1 MTGLATSN
9 PASDD
14 MIYAAGLVGLLASV
28 LVGSAEFSL
37 HFTSTLDYGG
47 PAYEFFVDTSTAR
60 LTYGHFVAIVA
71 APLSFVVY
79 WHLFQRLK
87 PAPERPRVLF
97 MVLGIYSFAIGS
109 VWIGSRVYPAI
120 LVQALAGA
128 TNDETRMLIS
138 GLLDRASFY
147 NETILIGLRQGVF
160 ALSGV
165 FVWLVASGQTSY
177 PRWFA
182 VLNPI
187 LVVIVCFLIYF
198 AIPWIGGYLMPIAMN
213 VAHFV
218 LFVASLWLMR
228 RPRWEGLRR
237 IARSSSRCS
246 ASEYSPYSSK
256 RVATYTR
263 PDRLWQSFAASRPMR
278 RVSAAALID

>member
-9 PASDD
+9 PASDN
-14 MIYAAGLVGLLASV
+14 IVYAAGLVGLLASI

-47 PAYEFFVDTSTAR
+47 PAYEFFVGTSTAR
-60 LTYGHFVAIVA
+60 LGYGHFVAIVS
-71 APLSFVVY
+71 APLYFIGY

-87 PAPERPRVLF
+87 PGPELPRLIF
-97 MVLGIYSFAIGS
+97 MMLGIYSFAIGS

-128 TNDETRMLIS
+128 TNDETRLLIS
-138 GLLDRASFY
+138 GLLERASFY
-147 NETILIGLRQGVF
+147 NETILVGLRLGVL

-182 VLNPI
+182 ALNPI
-187 LVVIVCFLIYF
+187 FLVIVCFLIYF
-198 AIPWIGGYLMPIAMN
+198 AIPAVGGYLMPIAMN

-218 LFVASLWLMR
+218 LFAVSLRLMQ
-228 RPRWEGLRR
+228 RPS
-237 IARSSSRCS
+237 RS
-246 ASEYSPYSSK
+246 
-256 RVATYTR
+256 
-263 PDRLWQSFAASRPMR
+263 
-278 RVSAAALID
+278 

>member
-1 MTGLATSN
+1 
-9 PASDD
+9 
-14 MIYAAGLVGLLASV
+14 
-28 LVGSAEFSL
+28 
-37 HFTSTLDYGG
+37 
-47 PAYEFFVDTSTAR
+47 
-60 LTYGHFVAIVA
+60 
-71 APLSFVVY
+71 
-79 WHLFQRLK
+79 
-87 PAPERPRVLF
+87 

-147 NETILIGLRQGVF
+147 NETILIGLRLGVF

-218 LFVASLWLMR
+218 LFAASLWLMR
-228 RPRWEGLRR
+228 YPRG
-237 IARSSSRCS
+237 
-246 ASEYSPYSSK
+246 
-256 RVATYTR
+256 
-263 PDRLWQSFAASRPMR
+263 
-278 RVSAAALID
+278 